1 MKRSII
7 AVIAALGIMIAC
19 AGCTGNPESVEDEV
33 TQALTD
39 NNDRPE
45 PEPIPDPEPE
55 PNPEPA
61 LEHVD
66 VIDPD
71 ESLMT
76 ESTLDA
82 DMVEMVTSEA
92 DDQGN
97 EETAAE
103 KTEPDT
109 LQIVFLGDSIF
120 DAVRDETGIAHIVG
134 ESLEADIYNLS
145 IGGTSAALRKDK
157 STSKDSWTE
166 PSLMGVLYTMQGE
179 LKSDVMDGYKAG
191 EVIKELNPKKTD
203 YFIIEYGTNDFLSYI
218 PIGAEDVQQQYYFY
232 FSTTLEMAI
241 DLLKANYP
249 NAQIILCTPYYEQF
263 WSADRTRY
271 IGDVHT
277 VNNGFGTL
285 LDYIGA
291 IEGVARSKEVE
302 CLNMYDL
309 MEIDTYSVDKMTVDG
324 IHPNEEARRKYA
336 DILIGRLEELEE
348 QKKAGGNS
356 DE

>member
-55 PNPEPA
+55 PDPEPA
-61 LEHVD
+61 PEHVD

-71 ESLMT
+71 ESVMT
-76 ESTLDA
+76 ESALDA
-82 DMVEMVTSEA
+82 DIVEMVTSEA

-97 EETAAE
+97 EETAAT
-103 KTEPDT
+103 KSEPDT

-120 DAVRDETGIAHIVG
+120 DSVRDETGIAHIVG
-134 ESLEADIYNLS
+134 EELEADIYNLS
-145 IGGTSAALRKDK
+145 IGGTSAALRRDK
-157 STSKDSWTE
+157 STNKDTWTE

-179 LKSDVMDGYKAG
+179 LKNDVMNGYKAG
-191 EVIKELNPKKTD
+191 EVIKELNPQKTD

-218 PIGAEDVQQQYYFY
+218 PTGAEDVQGQYYFY

-241 DLLKANYP
+241 DLLKSNYP
-249 NAQIILCTPYYEQF
+249 NAQIIMCTPYYEQF
-263 WSADRTRY
+263 WSADKTRY
-271 IGDVHT
+271 IGDAHT

-285 LDYIGA
+285 LDYIGT
-291 IEGVARSKEVE
+291 IEGVSRSKEVT

-309 MEIDTYSVDKMTVDG
+309 MGIDTYSVDKMTVDG

-336 DILIGRLEELEE
+336 DILIGKLNELEE
-348 QKKAGGNS
+348 QKKAGGNLS
-356 DE
+356 E